1 MAGDVRLT
9 VRRQFPRPGAEVL
22 AAFEGV
28 GTSLVCDARDRI
40 GAVHHSIRP
49 VTTRRRFVG
58 TAVTVQAGPKD
69 NLASYAALRV
79 VKPGDVLVI
88 TNGGFD
94 GCAAVGDIY
103 VGLAYNAGAVACV
116 TDGMARDVAG
126 IEKVGIPVF
135 ARGTTPNSPFKNGP
149 GAVGLPISLG
159 GVPVAPGDVVV
170 GDEDGV
176 VIVPLAEIDRVL
188 PALEKVKEREAQM
201 EAWIKGG
208 MTAPPWLDDLLGSGV
223 DWS

>member
-9 VRRQFPRPGAEVL
+9 VRREFPRPGADVL

-28 GTSLVCDARDRI
+28 GTSLVCDAQDRI

-58 TAVTVQAGPKD
+58 PAVTVQAGPKD

-79 VKPGDVLVI
+79 AKPGDVLVI
-88 TNGGFD
+88 TNGGFE

-103 VGLAYNAGAVACV
+103 VGLASNAGAVACV

-159 GVPVAPGDVVV
+159 GVAVAPGDIVV

-176 VIVPLAEIDRVL
+176 VIVPLAGMDRVL

-201 EAWIKGG
+201 EAWVTRG

-223 DWS
+223 DWR

>member
-9 VRRQFPRPGAEVL
+9 VRKQFPRPGADVL
-22 AAFEGV
+22 VRFEGV
-28 GTSLVCDARDRI
+28 GTSLVCDAQDRI

-58 TAVTVQAGPKD
+58 PAVTVQAGPKD
-69 NLASYAALRV
+69 NLASYAALQV
-79 VKPGDVLVI
+79 AQPGDVLVI

-103 VGLAYNAGAVACV
+103 VGLARNAGAVACV

-126 IEKVGIPVF
+126 IEQVGIPVF

-159 GVPVAPGDVVV
+159 GVPVTPGDIVV

-176 VIVPLAEIDRVL
+176 VIVPLTGVDRVL
-188 PALEKVKEREAQM
+188 EALERVKEREAQM
-201 EAWIKGG
+201 EAWITEGR
-208 MTAPPWLDDLLGSGV
+208 TAPPWLDDLLGSGV
-223 DWS
+223 DWR